1 MQSSKGLICYCL
13 GLLSVILIIEIM
25 IIVITFNPNYRIFYH
40 IVSLLGV
47 WTGKEYFNS
56 FMIITGILQIPFFL
70 VLTINFKKI
79 KEIKSVVRYSAFISG
94 IIFCL
99 SEVSVGVFPIQQ
111 GLFLAHAQAA
121 FFFFHSSIFTI
132 LLFSILL
139 LHDTNK
145 KIPAYVGFTV
155 VLLIIN
161 FQFWR
166 GGLFEWIAILSMYF
180 WIALTS
186 IYFIIELTVSKSKIR
201 EN

>member
-1 MQSSKGLICYCL
+1 MKSYKGLIGYCL
-13 GLLSVILIIEIM
+13 GLLSVLLIIEIM
-25 IIVITFNPNYRIFYH
+25 MIVITLNPRYRIFYH

-70 VLTINFKKI
+70 ALTINLKRVN
-79 KEIKSVVRYSAFISG
+79 EIKSGVRYSAFISG
-94 IIFCL
+94 MVFCL
-99 SEVSVGVFPIQQ
+99 SEVAVGVFPIKY

-121 FFFFHSSIFTI
+121 FFFFHGSTFTI

-139 LHDTNK
+139 LHDTHK
-145 KIPAYVGFTV
+145 KIPAYIGFIV

-166 GGLFEWIAILSMYF
+166 GGLYEWIAILSMYF

-186 IYFIIELTVSKSKIR
+186 IYYIIELTVSKTKIR
-201 EN
+201 DN